1 MEPQTIGSAWEKCW
15 LSGECGEE
23 GQIQILIWWA
33 ALHIFRLDV
42 LHACNKCTPVIL
54 LSYSRGMCIS
64 SIKLVNRLREKSS
77 CWHSFGS
84 HYVPGLFACIFWLR
98 VHNNSVRE
106 VTNYELH
113 FKDVENVSNF
123 LKVTHTRV
131 RCRAGFEPKPW
142 NPRIVCKWC

>member
-42 LHACNKCTPVIL
+42 LHACNKCSPVIL

-113 FKDVENVSNF
+113 FKDVEN
-123 LKVTHTRV
+123 
-131 RCRAGFEPKPW
+131 GFIE
-142 NPRIVCKWC
+142 VKWCLQSYKTVKWWSHDSYKELIWFLNS